1 MSCPTGDSINSAL
14 EKLEDE
20 GLLRNNKWQD
30 LKDEEIPSKTN
41 EIETKVFERLV
52 PNVKALT
59 EQECFGTDSTAPRK
73 CNYDCGN
80 KQMIGEIAGST
91 FLL

>member
-1 MSCPTGDSINSAL
+1 MFCPTGDSINSAL

-52 PNVKALT
+52 PKNALALT
-59 EQECFGTDSTAPRK
+59 ARPPV
-73 CNYDCGN
+73 NVI
-80 KQMIGEIAGST
+80 MIVAT
-91 FLL
+91 NR